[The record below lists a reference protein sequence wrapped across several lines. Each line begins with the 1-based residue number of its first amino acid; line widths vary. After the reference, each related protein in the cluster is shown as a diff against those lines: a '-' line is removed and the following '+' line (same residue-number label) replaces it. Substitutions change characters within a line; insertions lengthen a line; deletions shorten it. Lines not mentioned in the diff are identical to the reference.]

1 MRTATHASEPVELMT
16 LPSFRETIVKR
27 SVKDQVGNKLAAM
40 IASGILRV
48 GDALPG
54 ERDLAAALAV
64 SRETIRGAIQSL
76 AARGILEV
84 SHGARTRVVTPNV
97 GAVTI
102 GFATAHAIDAYDV
115 ESVHATRLLVEG
127 EVVGAAARLID
138 DGTLCELEKLLK
150 AQEGAVDDPVRF
162 LISDREF
169 HVTIY
174 RASGNALLADFA
186 TDLYSYVM
194 DRRRLVISRPGAMA
208 ASYGDHLTILEALA
222 NRDAATAVNAFA
234 THAKRIYE
242 TTRSTL
248 EPRVAAP

>member
-1 MRTATHASEPVELMT
+1 MSVPA
-16 LPSFRETIVKR
+16 FRDSIVKR
-27 SVKDQVGNKLAAM
+27 SVKEQVGNKLAAL

-48 GDALPG
+48 GDPLPG

-64 SRETIRGAIQSL
+64 SRETVRGAIQSL

-102 GFATAHAIDAYDV
+102 GFATAKAVDAYDI
-115 ESVHATRLLVEG
+115 ESVHATRLLVES
-127 EVVGAAARLID
+127 ELVGAAAQLMD
-138 DGTLCELEKLLK
+138 DETLAELEKLLN
-150 AQEGAVDDPVRF
+150 AQEAAVDDPVRF

-169 HVTIY
+169 HLTIY

-186 TDLYSYVM
+186 TDLYSYVT
-194 DRRRLVISRPGAMA
+194 DRRRLAVSRPGATA
-208 ASYGDHLTILEALA
+208 ASHGDHLAIYAALSK
-222 NRDAATAVNAFA
+222 RDPVAAVRAFA
-234 THAKRIYE
+234 AHTERIYE

-248 EPRVAAP
+248 EPEAATL